1 MSKYFTDEE
10 LRCKCCGELP
20 PGGIDPHLL
29 DVLDD
34 IREEVGQP
42 LNLSCAYRC
51 PEHNRKVYEELG
63 QPVVEN
69 SQHVVGT
76 AADIIVP
83 DGMTVDELA
92 DIARRCGADGVGC
105 YYYGG
110 FVHVDTRGYRAEWS
124 DED

>member
-42 LNLSCAYRC
+42 LELSCAYRC
-51 PEHNRKVYEELG
+51 PKHNEEVG
-63 QPVVEN
+63 GVSN
-69 SQHVVGT
+69 SQHVEGT
-76 AADIIVP
+76 AADILVP
-83 DGMTVDELA
+83 ACWKVDELA
-92 DIARRCGADGVGC
+92 DVARRCGADGIGL
-105 YYYGG
+105 YYNQD